1 MSKRLFPLIKAFGW
15 KDGVLFFFRRI
26 FKKDGRYYSSRY
38 NTSIYL
44 RNKMADKATFK
55 QVFIQSQYKINF
67 PLVPQ
72 TIIDG
77 GANIG
82 LATIYFSHLFPQASI
97 VAVEPNTE
105 NFQQMEKNIKT
116 SKNIYPIHGGIWN
129 NNQHLRIVNSNV
141 DDNAFMVE
149 EVPEPTSDSIP
160 AFSIDHL
167 MQINNWSCI
176 DLLKLDIEGS
186 EKEVFEKNYS
196 NWLPKT
202 KMLII
207 ELHDQMR
214 PGASKALFTAL
225 SSYNFSFSMHHE
237 NVIFINRD
245 LVST

>member
-1 MSKRLFPLIKAFGW
+1 
-15 KDGVLFFFRRI
+15 
-26 FKKDGRYYSSRY
+26 
-38 NTSIYL
+38 
-44 RNKMADKATFK
+44 MADKATFK

-149 EVPEPTSDSIP
+149 EVPEPTSGSIP

-167 MQINNWSCI
+167 MQINNWSSI

-186 EKEVFEKNYS
+186 EKEVFEKNLRNDITTYQDFL
-196 NWLPKT
+196 NNIPKSIYEQKLNFIKSKT
-202 KMLII
+202 ISRFWVKEYPTASATVVHFRALLN
-207 ELHDQMR
+207 ELHLNEIDYAVER
-214 PGASKALFTAL
+214 
-225 SSYNFSFSMHHE
+225 
-237 NVIFINRD
+237 
-245 LVST
+245 